1 MGDFMAQTDPYD
13 VVVVGSGMG
22 GLSAA
27 ALIANRGYKTLL
39 VEKYGRLG
47 GRFSTFEYKGYKL
60 PTGAIGVEQ
69 EGVVEQVFKTVGA
82 DFNVTPLPG
91 LHYYIHGKHHEIPEK
106 GGVRALLDVL
116 SQTKTNRAKIVGR
129 IGKEIA
135 ATKIA
140 DVMGALKRGV
150 TEKEKTALSFRE
162 WLSRYTDDE
171 DVMAVFRSIIYA
183 LYSVNDAEMPASI
196 FFRFIN
202 SKVGRGYRKY
212 GYATNGNIDLVNAL
226 ARSIEE
232 KNGEVWTNAEVKSIV
247 VNGKKAK
254 SVLIMRNG
262 TETEIPC
269 SAVVS
274 NAGPKQTMAL
284 VGEKNLNSRYVKQTK
299 DLLACPVFSF
309 MIGSDRPLVDV
320 PAVNYMGCRNLGH
333 IALVSNICPGLAP
346 KGRHLA
352 VTFGYP
358 ASSLKVMNS
367 RIEVENHFKD
377 LNDVFPE
384 FEKFSEILHIGIH
397 NAADEWPAY
406 HSFPGE
412 EMPQQTPVE
421 NVYNVGDGVRP
432 SGWTGLPSC
441 AQTGVLVAEEIGK
454 MLSLKS

>member
-1 MGDFMAQTDPYD
+1 VAKQEMYD
-13 VVVVGSGMG
+13 VVVIGSGMG

-27 ALIANRGYKTLL
+27 ALIANSGYKTLL
-39 VEKYGRLG
+39 VEKYDRLG

-60 PTGAIGVEQ
+60 PTGAIGVEK
-69 EGVVEQVFKTVGA
+69 EGVLEHVFKAVGA
-82 DFNVTPLPG
+82 DFNVTPLPS
-91 LHYYIHGKHHEIPEK
+91 LHYYIHGKYHEIPEK

-116 SQTKTNRAKIVGR
+116 SQTKSNRAKIVGR

-150 TEKEKTALSFRE
+150 TEKEKTDLSFRE

-183 LYSVNDAEMPASI
+183 LYSVNDAEIPASI

-226 ARSIEE
+226 VRSVEE
-232 KNGEVWTNAEVKSIV
+232 KNGEVWTNAEVKRII

-254 SVLIMRNG
+254 SVLITKAETE
-262 TETEIPC
+262 TETEIPFR
-269 SAVVS
+269 AVVS
-274 NAGPKQTMAL
+274 NVGPKQTMAL
-284 VGEKNLNSRYVKQTK
+284 VGAEHFDSDYVKRVK
-299 DLLACPVFSF
+299 DLTACPVFSF
-309 MIGSDRPLVDV
+309 MIGSDRPLVDL
-320 PAVNYMGCRNLGH
+320 PAVNFMGCRNLGH
-333 IALVSNICPGLAP
+333 IALVTNICPELAP

-358 ASSLKVMNS
+358 ASSLKIMNS

-377 LNDVFPE
+377 LNDVFPG
-384 FEKFSEILHIGIH
+384 FEIFSEILHIGIH

-412 EMPQQTPVE
+412 EMPQHTPVD

-441 AQTGVLVAEEIGK
+441 AQTGVIVAEEIGK
-454 MLSLKS
+454 TLK